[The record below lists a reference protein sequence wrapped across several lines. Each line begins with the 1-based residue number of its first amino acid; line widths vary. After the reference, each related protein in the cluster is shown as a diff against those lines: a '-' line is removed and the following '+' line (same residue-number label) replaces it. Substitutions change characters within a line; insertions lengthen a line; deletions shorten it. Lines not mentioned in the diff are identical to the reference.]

1 MGFRMIKLSETKWID
16 ESEEYVNS
24 LSKLSAKKVRAV
36 CPRCGRVKSKRWY
49 DVVRQYGTFCRRCA
63 NLSRTSDL
71 MLGRKYGRLTVVS
84 YAEPAFIAGHNYTRF
99 NVVCDCGK
107 ETVVLGS
114 HLASGHTKS
123 CGCLFLEGLIGSN
136 NPTYNP
142 KLTDE
147 DRKRHRS
154 GINTWRKLVLK
165 RDDYTCQVCGS
176 TESLIA
182 HHLDG
187 YKDNSALATD
197 VDNGVTVCKGCHIDF
212 HINFMGGYRV
222 PVTRQDFEDYLE
234 QV

>member
-1 MGFRMIKLSETKWID
+1 MIKLSETQWVN
-16 ESEEYVNS
+16 ESEEFIGS
-24 LSKLSAKKVRAV
+24 LKKGSNKMVKGV
-36 CPRCGRVKSKRWY
+36 CPACGKERLTYWY
-49 DVVRQYGTFCRRCA
+49 NIVRYGTTFCGPCA
-63 NLSRTSDL
+63 ALKKAVA
-71 MLGRKYGRLTVVS
+71 MIGKKYGRLTVESV
-84 YAEPAFIAGHNYTRF
+84 YETRGKGG
-99 NVVCDCGK
+99 NTKLNAVCDCGK
-107 ETVVLGS
+107 KVVVLRH
-114 HLASGHTKS
+114 HLISGHTKS
-123 CGCLFLEGLIGSN
+123 CGCYHREIHSGENCHL
-136 NPTYNP
+136 YNP